1 MSARKMQSR
10 KTRSRRV
17 ASRKSRAM
25 SRRRASYRSR
35 RATMRHRG
43 GMMDA
48 AEAASGHPLLDRS
61 MAIAARTAVLDDKFA
76 EIRGMQDGG
85 RRRRATRKGR
95 KARKATKG
103 RKTRG
108 RRASRKQRGGEQDLS
123 APTMLLPSGMY
134 KDAGLNP
141 EWKSYQ

>member
-1 MSARKMQSR
+1 
-10 KTRSRRV
+10 
-17 ASRKSRAM
+17 
-25 SRRRASYRSR
+25 
-35 RATMRHRG
+35 
-43 GMMDA
+43 MMDA
-48 AEAASGHPLLDRS
+48 AEAVSGQALLDRS

-85 RRRRATRKGR
+85 RRRRAATRKGR
-95 KARKATKG
+95 KATRKSRA
-103 RKTRG
+103 RRA